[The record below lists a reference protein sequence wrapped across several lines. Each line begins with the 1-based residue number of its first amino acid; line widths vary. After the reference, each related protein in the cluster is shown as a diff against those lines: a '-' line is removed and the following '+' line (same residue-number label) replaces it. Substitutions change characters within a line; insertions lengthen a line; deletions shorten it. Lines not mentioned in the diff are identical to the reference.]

1 MEFFVQFNKW
11 IIMPNPIHG
20 IIIINKIN
28 AAKQINKLQPS
39 KNQLIWQRNDAEHII
54 RNDNELNRIR

>member
-1 MEFFVQFNKW
+1 
-11 IIMPNPIHG
+11 MPNPIHG
-20 IIIINKIN
+20 IIIINKNN

-54 RNDNELNRIR
+54 RNDMN